1 MRCIGGQAPVAR
13 FHHHQ
18 AQHVQSR
25 KKRYD
30 EQDALGL
37 SVDEPNQRVRARQKL
52 RLKAV
57 GFITQ
62 ISQNPTPERRS
73 SNGHETEKTE
83 IHSND
88 SCRNR
93 NQMTNYWKKPREK
106 DSACLVASEPF
117 LSLLQLFS
125 SYQHK
130 PAILCD
136 YRNY

>member
-1 MRCIGGQAPVAR
+1 MELTKRRCDGGLAAGAR
-13 FHHHQ
+13 LHQPQ

-37 SVDEPNQRVRARQKL
+37 PVDEPNQRVRARQKL

-62 ISQNPTPERRS
+62 ISQKPTPEPRS
-73 SNGHETEKTE
+73 SSGHETEKTE
-83 IHSND
+83 SPSND

-93 NQMTNYWKKPREK
+93 NQRTNCGEK
-106 DSACLVASEPF
+106 
-117 LSLLQLFS
+117 
-125 SYQHK
+125 
-130 PAILCD
+130 
-136 YRNY
+136 